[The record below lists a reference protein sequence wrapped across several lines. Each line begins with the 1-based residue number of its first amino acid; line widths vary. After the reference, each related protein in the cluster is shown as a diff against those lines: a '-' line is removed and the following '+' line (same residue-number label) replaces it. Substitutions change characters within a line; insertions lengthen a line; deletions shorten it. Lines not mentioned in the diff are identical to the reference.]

1 MVKAL
6 GGYYIE
12 TDGKCYYFGKLVK
25 TKDKKTG
32 EVTTKISAIGYY
44 SDFAGVLKGLAKKM
58 RMDAIEK
65 LDGSLEDALEAIRK
79 SDAKILKYAN
89 NCADIEVI
97 EVRKVE
103 KAPLPEPE
111 PEKSKKAKGAKAC

>member
-1 MVKAL
+1 MVKAP

-12 TDGKCYYFGKLVK
+12 TDGKCYYFGKLK
-25 TKDKKTG
+25 KYTDKKTG
-32 EVTTKISAIGYY
+32 EAKTNLDPIGYY
-44 SDFAGVLKGLAKKM
+44 SDFAGVLSGLAKKM

-79 SDAKILKYAN
+79 SDAKILRYAN

-111 PEKSKKAKGAKAC
+111 PEKPKKAKGAKAC

>member
-12 TDGKCYYFGKLVK
+12 TDGKCYYFGKLRK
-25 TKDKKTG
+25 HTDKKTG
-32 EVTTKISAIGYY
+32 EVRTVIDPIGYY